1 VTARISNRERDR
13 ILART
18 EARLAGAEA
27 LVHQLALVWWGRL
40 ALRWALGRIGRDA

>member
-1 VTARISNRERDR
+1 VSRISNRERDR

-27 LVHQLALVWWGRL
+27 LVHQLAQVWWGRW